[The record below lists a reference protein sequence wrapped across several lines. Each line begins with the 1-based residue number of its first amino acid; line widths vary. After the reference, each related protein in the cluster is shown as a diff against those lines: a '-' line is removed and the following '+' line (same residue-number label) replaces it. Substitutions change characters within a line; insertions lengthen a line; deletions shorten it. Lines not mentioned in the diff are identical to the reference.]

1 MTLCLSSCASETDIM
16 RCTMCSQIIK
26 KTCVTDCPFKKYFG
40 DQNKETLRKI
50 RDHCTLKLMREIL
63 TDDYPTDEIK
73 ERVIEG
79 WYGCVNKEGSQTMP
93 CETCKALPE
102 VHSAA
107 KILSKMKMGV
117 Q

>member
-50 RDHCTLKLMREIL
+50 RDHCTLELMREFL

-79 WYGCVNKEGSQTMP
+79 WYGCVNKKVPRQCHARHAKP
-93 CETCKALPE
+93 CLKYIWLRKFC
-102 VHSAA
+102 
-107 KILSKMKMGV
+107 
-117 Q
+117 QR

>member
-1 MTLCLSSCASETDIM
+1 
-16 RCTMCSQIIK
+16 
-26 KTCVTDCPFKKYFG
+26 
-40 DQNKETLRKI
+40 
-50 RDHCTLKLMREIL
+50 MREFL

-79 WYGCVNKEGSQTMP
+79 WSGCVNKEGSQTVP

-102 VHSAA
+102 VHLAA

-117 Q
+117 L